1 MIDAMR
7 ESAPSD
13 GQVAARRTSWLASV
27 PPAWTLAAICLV
39 STIATIAAMRRTSPT
54 FDEVVLYTAGA
65 RGYHNGGTFDLAPDH
80 PPLMQYVYGL
90 PVFLSS
96 PTYPSEQGWDRQTPA
111 YRYLYARQMLY
122 DSGNDPNRLTLLGR
136 LPAAL
141 FVLLLI
147 LATYS
152 FTRRRFGTTAAL
164 IAAVLVAFLP
174 DVLAHGGVAY
184 NDLPLALAYLLS
196 VWALDAVL
204 REPSWQRGVLAGASV
219 GFALGV
225 KISAVALGP
234 VAIVLLLFE
243 LMHRGID
250 FKWIGKIAQAILVAL
265 IAAYLTLV
273 LIYGGDFTLQ
283 QFQFA
288 LQSKFRHVTTGHG
301 AAGFLLGK
309 ASPQGFWYFFP
320 VAFLYKTSAAL
331 HVLGVIA
338 LAALLKVEMPNKRAL
353 LSHSLRAPLVGV
365 AVFTAALL
373 TSSLNIGF
381 RYALPL
387 LPLVCIMVAAG
398 VAYMWDAGQRK
409 LRPLILALLAW
420 VMIAPLTYYPNFL
433 AYISEYGPGRDRG
446 SEVLVDSSLDWGQ
459 GLIQLGE
466 YLREHD
472 IDRVYLSYFGSGRPD
487 AYGIDYEPLHSFFA
501 LPPSKLRKPEAT
513 SPTHIVISATNLQGA
528 YFRGDPFGKFR
539 DAEPEAVVA
548 RTMYVY
554 RIGDNA
560 R

>member
-1 MIDAMR
+1 MIDARR
-7 ESAPSD
+7 E
-13 GQVAARRTSWLASV
+13 AAMPVSHVTTTRTRRLPRLRPVWVLAV
-27 PPAWTLAAICLV
+27 ICIA

-65 RGYHNGGTFDLAPDH
+65 RGYNNGGTFDLAPDH
-80 PPLMQYVYGL
+80 PPLMQYIYGL

-96 PTYPSEQGWDRQTPA
+96 PTYPSEQGWDTQSRG
-111 YRYLYARQMLY
+111 YRYMYARQMLY
-122 DSGNDPNRLTLLGR
+122 ENGNDADKLTFLGR

-152 FTRRRFGTTAAL
+152 FTRRRFGMTAAL
-164 IAAVLVAFLP
+164 IASVLVAFLP

-184 NDLPLALAYLLS
+184 NDLPLGLAYLLS
-196 VWALDAVL
+196 VWALDSAL
-204 REPSWQRGVLAGASV
+204 REPGWQRGLLAGASV

-234 VAIVLLLFE
+234 VAIVLLSLE
-243 LMHRGID
+243 LAHRGFD
-250 FKWIGKIAQAILVAL
+250 FKWIGKIARTTLVAL
-265 IAAYLTLV
+265 VAAYLTLV

-288 LQSKFRHVTTGHG
+288 FQSKFRHVTTGHG

-331 HVLGVIA
+331 HALGLIA
-338 LAALLKVEMPNKRAL
+338 AAALLKVELPNLRAML
-353 LSHSLRAPLVGV
+353 THSLRAPLVGV
-365 AVFTAALL
+365 AVFTALLL

-381 RYALPL
+381 RYALPV
-387 LPLVCIMVAAG
+387 LPLFCVMIAAG
-398 VAYMWDAGQRK
+398 VAYMWKLGSDK
-409 LRPLILALLAW
+409 LRAAILVLLTWLI
-420 VMIAPLTYYPNFL
+420 IAPLTYYPNFL

-459 GLIQLGE
+459 GLIQLSE
-466 YLREHD
+466 YLREHN

-487 AYGIDYEPLHSFFA
+487 AYGIDYEPLHSFFP
-501 LPPSKLRKPEAT
+501 LQPSKLRKSDAAP
-513 SPTHIVISATNLQGA
+513 PTHIVISATNLQGA
-528 YFRGDPFGKFR
+528 YFMGDPFSKFR
-539 DAEPEAVVA
+539 TAEPEAVVA

-554 RIGDNA
+554 RIGDHA